1 MDEVSDRF
9 FNILDPLIDRF
20 LNILPISWADNL
32 AYLHPYISIFAVS
45 IPLIAIA
52 FQVSKKAELVKAG
65 NLLYLWGII
74 AIFLAFISGKSAYI
88 DVVNN
93 ISVDGLELLNTHAN
107 FGMFIVLS
115 YFLILLL
122 VLIQLATKKV
132 DLQKFITFLV
142 FLGGAF
148 IFYMMITG
156 VKLVFHYG
164 AGFIL

>member
-1 MDEVSDRF
+1 MNETTDRF
-9 FNILDPLIDRF
+9 FNLLDPLIDKF
-20 LNILPISWADNL
+20 LDLLPISWADNL
-32 AYLHPYISIFAVS
+32 AYLHPYIAIFAVS
-45 IPLIAIA
+45 VPLIAIV
-52 FQVSKKAELVKAG
+52 FQASKKAELVKSG
-65 NLLYLWGII
+65 NILYLWGIG

-93 ISVDGLELLNTHAN
+93 ISADGLELLNTHAN
-107 FGMFIVLS
+107 FGMFILLS

-148 IFYMMITG
+148 IFYMMLTG
-156 VKLVFHYG
+156 IKLVFHYG